1 MSPGPAFEK
10 FNDPRTPPACE
21 AYPGKRCSTGGIM
34 DSEILNDI
42 LVSLRVISAGVWL
55 LAGFLIWRMK

>member
-1 MSPGPAFEK
+1 
-10 FNDPRTPPACE
+10 
-21 AYPGKRCSTGGIM
+21 M